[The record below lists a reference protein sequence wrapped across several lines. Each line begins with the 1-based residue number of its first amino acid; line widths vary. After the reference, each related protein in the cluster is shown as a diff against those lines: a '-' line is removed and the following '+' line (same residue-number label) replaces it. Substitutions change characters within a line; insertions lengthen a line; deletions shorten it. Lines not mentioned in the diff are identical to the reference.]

1 MPQKGI
7 PVSLLNVRL
16 LLHSAVERTEL
27 LRCGR
32 SQDDALLQ
40 YVLRRLGMMFV
51 IVFGA
56 SFLAYN
62 LQAYSSNPLS
72 VFTESTEQNKDFLI
86 AKMIRDLQLDVP
98 PPIRYFSWL
107 RGLVGGLW
115 GDFDMG
121 LTRNGVP
128 VSEVLAQAIPVTIKL
143 VITATFL
150 AIVLGVAV
158 GMITAIRQYSRFDY
172 VMTFISFLLFSLPI
186 FWVAVLLKEF
196 MAIQFNDF
204 LADPRIP
211 PLGILIASL
220 IFGIVLAG
228 TVGGTRTK
236 FLTLIAGGAVFT
248 GATLT
253 FMSQTNWFLE
263 PALGLFGVSFLAL
276 CNAALVI
283 QLISGLDSKKGRIAG
298 FSTAVAVALLYY
310 PLQGLMSASASF
322 INIVIIFAVTISVGM
337 AIGYFV
343 STIDRRVYTRI
354 GFFTSLISTFPII
367 VDRFMKEF
375 PDYMNS
381 DAIGGRPVPT
391 LGQGNDML
399 TPEQLEN
406 FWISGLDTAVHL
418 VLPTVALTLISF
430 AGYVRFSRGSLLE
443 VLNMD
448 YIRTARAKGLS
459 ERTVIIRHGM
469 RNAMLPLTTILV
481 NDFAGLLGGAIITE
495 GVFAWK
501 GMGQLFNDALRGY
514 DMNLFMGVFILT
526 ATLTVVA
533 NFVADLMYG
542 VVDPRIRIRK

>member
-1 MPQKGI
+1 MRYNRGQG
-7 PVSLLNVRL
+7 
-16 LLHSAVERTEL
+16 
-27 LRCGR
+27 
-32 SQDDALLQ
+32 DALLQ
-40 YVLRRLGMMFV
+40 YVLRRLGMMLV
-51 IVFGA
+51 VVFGA

-72 VFTESTEQNKDFLI
+72 VFTESTEQNKSFLI

-107 RGLVGGLW
+107 RGILGGLW

-121 LTRNGVP
+121 LSRTNIP
-128 VSEVLAQAIPVTIKL
+128 VIELLGQAIPVTIKL

-150 AIVLGVAV
+150 AIILGISV

-204 LADPRIP
+204 LVDPT
-211 PLGILIASL
+211 IAPRTIAVVSL
-220 IFGIVLAG
+220 ILGFIMASF
-228 TVGGTRTK
+228 VGGRRLQ
-236 FLTLIAGGAVFT
+236 FFSIIAGGAAFSA
-248 GATLT
+248 ATLT
-253 FMSQTNWFLE
+253 FMSSSNWFLE
-263 PALGLFGVSFLAL
+263 PALGIFGVSFLAL
-276 CNAALVI
+276 CSAAIVI
-283 QLISGLDSKKGRIAG
+283 QLISGLDNKKGLLAG
-298 FSTAVAVALLYY
+298 FGTAVAIALSYY
-310 PLQGLMSASASF
+310 PLQSLMSEDASF
-322 INIVIIFAVTISVGM
+322 LNVLAIFAITISLGI
-337 AIGYFV
+337 AIGYLV
-343 STIDRRVYTRI
+343 SKIDRRIYTRI
-354 GFFTSLISTFPII
+354 GLFTALISTFPII
-367 VDRFMKEF
+367 IDRFMKEF
-375 PDYMNS
+375 PSYMNS
-381 DAIGGRPVPT
+381 DAVNNRPVPT
-391 LGQGNDML
+391 LGQNNDML

-406 FWISGLDTAVHL
+406 YWVAGLDTAVHL
-418 VLPTVALTLISF
+418 VLPTIALTLISF

-448 YIRTARAKGLS
+448 YIRTARAKGLT
-459 ERTVIIRHGM
+459 ERTVIVRHGM

-514 DMNLFMGVFILT
+514 DMNLFMGVFVLS
-526 ATLTVVA
+526 ATLTVLA
-533 NFVADLMYG
+533 NFVADLLYG